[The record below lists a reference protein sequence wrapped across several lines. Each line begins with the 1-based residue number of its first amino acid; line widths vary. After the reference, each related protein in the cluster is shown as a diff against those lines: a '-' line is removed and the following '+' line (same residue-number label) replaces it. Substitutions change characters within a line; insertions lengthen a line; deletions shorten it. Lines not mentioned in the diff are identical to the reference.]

1 MGFDIYHEE
10 SIELCNLKLDNSFAK
25 FKNLVCW
32 GIKWNL
38 DEFDVDITWKML
50 GGGHPN
56 RYIGVLIIDDMSFNT
71 MVGLITANELQ
82 ILKLYLIRKPK
93 VENSLSL

>member
-1 MGFDIYHEE
+1 LE
-10 SIELCNLKLDNSFAK
+10 
-25 FKNLVCW
+25 
-32 GIKWNL
+32 
-38 DEFDVDITWKML
+38 DV
-50 GGGHPN
+50 GRGPPN

-71 MVGLITANELQ
+71 IVGLITVNELQ